1 MPADLLP
8 FGPWAVVELLLG
20 LITVIGVGK
29 LTVVV
34 LAVLR
39 DLIAAVIETV
49 LTPIHVIRR
58 MDDAER
64 DGAGD
69 NAVNRARH
77 QDRDGDGNAVV
88 ADGGAHEPPPNV
100 LWPPDNAFEEDEP

>member
-1 MPADLLP
+1 MTADLLP
-8 FGPWAVVELLLG
+8 FGPWMLIQLVIALIGVITIGRLVIILLG
-20 LITVIGVGK
+20 IVQ
-29 LTVVV
+29 
-34 LAVLR
+34 

-58 MDDAER
+58 AFNAGR
-64 DGAGD
+64 DGAAD
-69 NAVNRARH
+69 NAANRAPH

-100 LWPPDNAFEEDEP
+100 LWPPENAFQEDEP